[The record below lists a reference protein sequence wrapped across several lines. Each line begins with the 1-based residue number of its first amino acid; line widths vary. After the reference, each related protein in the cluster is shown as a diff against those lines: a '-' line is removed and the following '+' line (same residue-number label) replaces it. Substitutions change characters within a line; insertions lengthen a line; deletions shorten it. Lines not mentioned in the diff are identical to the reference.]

1 MSFKDKRH
9 VFYVEAI
16 LEVPVVL
23 KILGIDE
30 QEAFARTNDGAWH
43 DIMAVDL
50 DKAKVKAIGAFT
62 KGPGIN

>member
-1 MSFKDKRH
+1 MNKRH
-9 VFYVEAI
+9 IYYVEAI

-23 KILGIDE
+23 KVLGTDI

-43 DIMAVDL
+43 GVMPVEW
-50 DKAKVKAIGAFT
+50 DKAKVKAIGSFT